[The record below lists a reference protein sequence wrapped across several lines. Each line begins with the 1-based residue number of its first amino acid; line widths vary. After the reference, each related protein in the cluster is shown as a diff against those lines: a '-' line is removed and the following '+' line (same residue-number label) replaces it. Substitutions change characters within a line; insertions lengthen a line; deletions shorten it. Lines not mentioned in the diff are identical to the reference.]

1 MSGGDDRD
9 RFRRW
14 TSRLGLLLIV
24 AGVLSL
30 VEVGLTVFWQ
40 EPFSSF
46 TAKGRQDRVRDE
58 VERLVAAPLA
68 AADARVLARLDGDSR
83 SAFSAAR
90 LRRSARTGKGIGRIE
105 IPKIDVD
112 TAFVQGTD
120 GKTLQRGPGHYPR
133 TDLPGEDG
141 TVGIAGHRTTY
152 GAPFRRID
160 ALERGDRIE
169 VTMPYGRFSYEV
181 ERLAVVT
188 PDKTEVVRDVGRPR
202 LVLSACTPLFSSARR
217 IIVFARQVTTEGS
230 SVAARPDRPTER
242 SGRPPGGAPS
252 AGSAD
257 DRAPRPAADVLP
269 GT

>member
-1 MSGGDDRD
+1 M
-9 RFRRW
+9 
-14 TSRLGLLLIV
+14 LIV

-40 EPFSSF
+40 EPFSSLA
-46 TAKGRQDRVRDE
+46 AKGRQDEVRRE
-58 VERLVAAPLA
+58 VERLLAAPVA
-68 AADARVLARLDGDSR
+68 AADARTLAALDDSSRLR
-83 SAFSAAR
+83 FRAEQ

-105 IPKIDVD
+105 IPEIDVD
-112 TAFVQGTD
+112 SAFVEGTD

-160 ALERGDRIE
+160 ALKRGDRIE
-169 VTMPYGRFSYEV
+169 VTMPYGRFAYEV
-181 ERLAVVT
+181 ERLAEVT
-188 PDKTEVVRDVGRPR
+188 PDRTEVVRDVGRPR

-217 IIVFARQVTTEGS
+217 IIVFARLVSTDGTPVGTQ
-230 SVAARPDRPTER
+230 PDRPMAR
-242 SGRPPGGAPS
+242 SGRPREGGPS
-252 AGSAD
+252 VGRAD
-257 DRAPRPAADVLP
+257 DRGPRPAADVLP